1 MGYAN
6 TAANPGAPV
15 RVSFALPTLPLQQQQ
30 QSKSAKA
37 SASAIPNGSLGST
50 STASSSTG
58 SDDQVSDRLKQ
69 VCVIVSFSLLSS
81 DSCFLFTSVYVVG
94 SSISSITVTLPSQ
107 THKNGSEV
115 WSGEKIAFNYGREIF
130 VYPYKGVKKA
140 ADLTKPIDKRI
151 YKVTDKSSNLNIAE

>member
-58 SDDQVSDRLKQ
+58 SDDQVSVRSKQ
-69 VCVIVSFSLLSS
+69 V
-81 DSCFLFTSVYVVG
+81 
-94 SSISSITVTLPSQ
+94 
-107 THKNGSEV
+107 
-115 WSGEKIAFNYGREIF
+115 
-130 VYPYKGVKKA
+130 YKF
-140 ADLTKPIDKRI
+140 
-151 YKVTDKSSNLNIAE
+151 

>member
-58 SDDQVSDRLKQ
+58 SDDQVSDRSSKCTN
-69 VCVIVSFSLLSS
+69 VVASPETGNLL
-81 DSCFLFTSVYVVG
+81 
-94 SSISSITVTLPSQ
+94 SQ

-151 YKVTDKSSNLNIAE
+151 YKVTEKSSNLN